1 MELVEFKN
9 GHVNTVHEHIAIT
22 KVKEFLNNH
31 DISKDKGGI
40 HKISTDFFYNII
52 DMETT
57 TEENRPW
64 ESHKEYY
71 DVHYLLNGEETIL
84 YNFLSQMLE
93 PNDAHKTGLLVEE
106 PINIKKVVFKVKI

>member
-84 YNFLSQMLE
+84 YNFLSQMELSE
-93 PNDAHKTGLLVEE
+93 Y
-106 PINIKKVVFKVKI
+106 KVDDDWQQMNGEA